1 MAERKRTRTVYRLA
15 PCPLYDVE
23 RMESWLGDMARQ
35 GLFLQEEGIAWGT
48 VRFQRGEPRE
58 IEYRLVSR
66 RKPQAFWKRMV
77 FGDPDRFLGPQ
88 EDELD
93 LFAQFGWKYVSQCG
107 HFSVYQAVGDSVIE
121 VDSEPEVQA
130 ISIQAVRDVEANS
143 VLFLVFSLVL
153 NYQLYLRGD
162 LFYMM
167 SQGYLRYLL
176 GLYLLPLWVALLFF
190 IRVLFLERLRR
201 KLKRGEPPDHHKPWR
216 KGRALHFGKRGLTL
230 LILALAVGMTAWGNW
245 LNHSWE
251 PNWPGETRYTIAE
264 YPQDPPFPTVA
275 DLAPPGDYRQSYAH
289 FSSGVTERTSPLV
302 PVTICWYE
310 KANVTLEDGSVYT
323 GALCLEYHQAAAPWI
338 ARGMASDYAQQ
349 DRTLSRQF
357 HTPYDTLTLPDL
369 DADYAFGYVD
379 PWNNPA
385 LVIQKGNKMIHA
397 SLEQT
402 GDHQL
407 SLEEWTIQ
415 MSEAIQ

>member
-1 MAERKRTRTVYRLA
+1 
-15 PCPLYDVE
+15 
-23 RMESWLGDMARQ
+23 MARQ

-66 RKPQAFWKRMV
+66 RKSQAFWKRMV
-77 FGDPDRFLGPQ
+77 FGDPDHLLGPQ

-93 LFAQFGWKYVSQCG
+93 LFAQFGWKYVSKCG
-107 HFSVYQAVGDSVIE
+107 HFSVYQTEGDHVIE
-121 VDSEPEVQA
+121 VDSEPEIQA

-153 NYQLYLRGD
+153 NYQLYLRGE

-167 SQGYLRYLL
+167 SQGFLRYVL
-176 GLYLLPLWVALLFF
+176 GIYLLPLWAALLFF
-190 IRVLFLERLRR
+190 IRVIFLERLRR
-201 KLKRGEPPDHHKPWR
+201 KLKRGEPLDHHKPWR

-230 LILALAVGMTAWGNW
+230 LVLVFSVWMAACGIW

-251 PNWPGETRYTIAE
+251 PSWPGETRYTIAA
-264 YPQDPPFPTVA
+264 YPKDPSFPTVA
-275 DLAPPGDYRQSYAH
+275 DLAPEGEYKAVYAH
-289 FSSGVTERTSPLV
+289 FSSGVTERSSPLI

-323 GALCLEYHQAAAPWI
+323 GALCLEYHEAAAPWI
-338 ARGMASDYAQQ
+338 ARGIGKDYAQQ
-349 DRTLSRQF
+349 DRSLSRQF
-357 HTPYDTLTLPDL
+357 RTSYETLTLPEL

-415 MSEAIQ
+415 MAESLTK

>member
-1 MAERKRTRTVYRLA
+1 
-15 PCPLYDVE
+15 
-23 RMESWLGDMARQ
+23 MESWLGDMARQ

-48 VRFQRGEPRE
+48 VRFQRGEPQE

-77 FGDPDRFLGPQ
+77 FGDPDHLLGPQ
-88 EDELD
+88 EDEMD
-93 LFAQFGWKYVSQCG
+93 LFAQFGWAYVSKCG
-107 HFSVYQAVGDSVIE
+107 HFSVYQAVGDRFIE

-143 VLFLVFSLVL
+143 VLFLVFSLIL

-167 SQGYLRYLL
+167 AQGYLRYLL
-176 GLYLLPLWVALLFF
+176 GLYLIPLWIALLFF
-190 IRVLFLERLRR
+190 IRVIFLERLRR
-201 KLKRGEPPDHHKPWR
+201 KLKRGEPLDHHKPWR
-216 KGRALHFGKRGLTL
+216 QGRAMHYGKRGLTL
-230 LILALAVGMTAWGNW
+230 LILVLAVGMAAWGNW

-251 PNWPGETRYTIAE
+251 PNWPGETRYAIAD

-275 DLAPPGDYRQSYAH
+275 DLAPEGEYKAVYAH
-289 FSSGVTERTSPLV
+289 FSSGVTERSSLLI

-310 KANVTLEDGSVYT
+310 KANVTLDDGSVYT
-323 GALCLEYHQAAAPWI
+323 GALCLEYHEAAAPWI
-338 ARGMASDYAQQ
+338 ARGIGKDYAQQ
-349 DRTLSRQF
+349 DRSLSRQF
-357 HTPYDTLTLPDL
+357 HTSYETLTLPEL

-379 PWNNPA
+379 PWNNHA
-385 LVIQKGNKMIHA
+385 VVVQKGNKVIHA

-415 MSEAIQ
+415 MAEAIQ

>member
-1 MAERKRTRTVYRLA
+1 
-15 PCPLYDVE
+15 
-23 RMESWLGDMARQ
+23 MESWLGDMARQ
-35 GLFLQEEGIAWGT
+35 GLFLKEEGIAWGT

-66 RKPQAFWKRMV
+66 RKSQAFWKRMV
-77 FGDPDRFLGPQ
+77 FGDPDHLLGPQ

-93 LFAQFGWKYVSQCG
+93 LFAQFGWKYVSKCG
-107 HFSVYQAVGDSVIE
+107 HFSVYQTEGDHVIE
-121 VDSEPEVQA
+121 VDSEPEIQA

-167 SQGYLRYLL
+167 SQGFLRYVL
-176 GLYLLPLWVALLFF
+176 GIYLLPLWAALLFF

-201 KLKRGEPPDHHKPWR
+201 KLKRGEPLDHHKPWR

-230 LILALAVGMTAWGNW
+230 LVLVFSVWMAAWGIW
-245 LNHSWE
+245 LNHSWQSS
-251 PNWPGETRYTIAE
+251 WPGETKYTIAN

-275 DLAPPGDYRQSYAH
+275 DLAPEGEYQAVYAH
-289 FSSGVTERTSPLV
+289 FSSGVTERSSPLI

-310 KANVTLEDGSVYT
+310 KANVTLDDGSVYT
-323 GALCLEYHQAAAPWI
+323 GALCLEYHEAAAPWI
-338 ARGMASDYAQQ
+338 ARGIGKDYAQQ
-349 DRTLSRQF
+349 DRSLSRQF
-357 HTPYDTLTLPDL
+357 HTSYETLTLPNL
-369 DADYAFGYVD
+369 DMDYAFGYVD
-379 PWNNPA
+379 PWNNHA
-385 LVIQKGNKMIHA
+385 LVIQMGNKMIHA

-402 GDHQL
+402 GEHQL
-407 SLEEWTIQ
+407 SLEEWTAQ
-415 MSEAIQ
+415 MAESLQN